1 MAYNIIVPFQQ
12 ASPGIFPAQ
21 NNENFQRLR
30 DIINNDHFFTD
41 SIDVGSQGIHKQ
53 CTMIN
58 RADPGSLPGGSGIL
72 YSKNDSNGNAQLNW
86 YNGNSIVQM
95 TPGVQLFEGIT
106 ASLGSGAFA
115 DIFPDP
121 GYSYQATC

>member
-1 MAYNIIVPFQQ
+1 MAYNIIVPFQD

-30 DIINNDHFFTD
+30 DIINNDHYF
-41 SIDVGSQGIHKQ
+41 SNSVDVAQGIHKQ

-58 RADPGSLPGGSGIL
+58 RADPGSLPAGSGIL
-72 YSKNDSNGNAQLNW
+72 YSKNDTNGNAQLNW
-86 YNGNSIVQM
+86 YNGSSIVQM
-95 TPGVQLFEGIT
+95 TPGVQLIEGTTTVNAGVTT
-106 ASLGSGAFA
+106 A
-115 DIFPDP
+115 IFNDP